1 MDAVDCY
8 AEVLEH
14 EPGAWRAHFHLAKL
28 HLNVGLVAAA
38 AGHLR
43 ATLEVN
49 PDFAPAQDAMSKL
62 SGIDVEALQASQ
74 RYIDIQRYTV
84 YMLNNTPT
92 VCRRALT
99 SRSTRWSSATA
110 QVQPRPSPS
119 PSPSTSRRWAS
130 YSQTRR
136 GRGSISGLADY
147 QRTAQRLEDTVVL
160 TFLFLSHLSP
170 HLSPPGS

>member
-74 RYIDIQRYTV
+74 RYTDIQRYTV

-119 PSPSTSRRWAS
+119 PSPSTSHRWAS

-147 QRTAQRLEDTVVL
+147 QRTAQRLEI
-160 TFLFLSHLSP
+160 P
-170 HLSPPGS
+170 